1 MVDSERLHVAA
12 LWDNAQ
18 ITSGGAASHVECLFR
33 IIGWITQPE
42 NWQKPVRDCLDYLA
56 STASTVNA

>member
-18 ITSGGAASHVECLFR
+18 ITSGEAASHVECLFR

-42 NWQKPVRDCLDYLA
+42 NW
-56 STASTVNA
+56 